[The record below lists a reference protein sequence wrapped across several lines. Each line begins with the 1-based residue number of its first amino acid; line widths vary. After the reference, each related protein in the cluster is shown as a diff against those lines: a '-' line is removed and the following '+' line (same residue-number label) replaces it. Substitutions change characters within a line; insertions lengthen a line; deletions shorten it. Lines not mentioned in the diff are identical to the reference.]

1 VTPEETA
8 IRRIRTRAVL
18 LGAVLAAGAF
28 LVSWQAGVSL
38 TICAAVVIFSFL
50 VFERLTE
57 RLLPRTR
64 KRWKT
69 MLPVLLVT
77 ASGLVLL
84 GLVFPWKAF
93 DPVAGLVGLSV
104 VVLAIG
110 AELFRRTEE
119 G

>member
-1 VTPEETA
+1 V
-8 IRRIRTRAVL
+8 
-18 LGAVLAAGAF
+18 
-28 LVSWQAGVSL
+28 
-38 TICAAVVIFSFL
+38 
-50 VFERLTE
+50 
-57 RLLPRTR
+57 
-64 KRWKT
+64 
-69 MLPVLLVT
+69 LPVLLVT

-110 AELFRRTEE
+110 AEVFRRTEE